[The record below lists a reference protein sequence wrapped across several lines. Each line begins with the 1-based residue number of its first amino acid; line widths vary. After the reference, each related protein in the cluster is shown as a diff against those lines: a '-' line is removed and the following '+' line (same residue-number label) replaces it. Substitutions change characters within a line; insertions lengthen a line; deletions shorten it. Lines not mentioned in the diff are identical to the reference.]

1 MLKILSKLSFR
12 GRILAIVNAILLDW
26 NIACPNLRLEL
37 RESKPKSFSFKMPE
51 VFVEACEIA
60 SNVSLKTL
68 DTLHI
73 AYAKIINETLGDL
86 NYFVH

>member
-1 MLKILSKLSFR
+1 M
-12 GRILAIVNAILLDW
+12 
-26 NIACPNLRLEL
+26 CPNLRLEL
-37 RESKPKSFSFKMPE
+37 RELKLKDFGLLMPE

-68 DTLHI
+68 DALHI

-86 NYFVH
+86 NYFVTLDQNILDNRLKKKLRILT